1 MNMID
6 EVLERPE
13 FKDNPPV
20 LVDIGASG
28 SIHREWKPIARH
40 CIGIA
45 FDADDR
51 EMDYIVRESSGFR
64 KLHVYKR
71 LVIDHKTPGDEA
83 FFLTRSPYCSS
94 LLEPDIES
102 LNNWAF
108 GELFDVERKVRLK
121 AVELPDVLREQSIR
135 QIDWFKTDSQGID
148 QRLFES
154 LGPELLRR
162 VLVADFEP
170 GIIDAYKNEDKLWS
184 LMRAMDRY
192 PFWMS
197 DFQLHGSQR
206 IGRGIAADKLSGL
219 ERRFVHLLIRASP
232 GWGEVSYMNSFQEEA
247 QLGMRE
253 HLLAWVFAVIKRQDG
268 FALELA
274 GRGALRFHDPI
285 FSRLEKQSL
294 TRIKRGLLKLPIY
307 ACRSILRR
315 TMATFRTSR
324 R

>member
-28 SIHREWKPIARH
+28 AIHREWKAIARH
-40 CIGIA
+40 SIGIA

-51 EMDYIVRESSGFR
+51 EMDYIVHESSAFR
-64 KLHVYKR
+64 KLLVYKR
-71 LVIDHKTPGDEA
+71 VVIDHKTPGDES

-94 LLEPDIES
+94 LLEPDNES
-102 LNNWAF
+102 LKNWAF
-108 GELFDVERKVRLK
+108 GELFEVERKVTLK
-121 AVELPDVLREQSIR
+121 AVVLPDVLREHSIR

-170 GIIDAYKNEDKLWS
+170 GIIDVYKNEDKLWS

-197 DFQLHGSQR
+197 DFGLHGSQR
-206 IGRGIAADKLSGL
+206 IDRSLADHKLSRL

-247 QLGMRE
+247 HMGIRE
-253 HLLAWVFAVIKRQDG
+253 YLLAWVFAAIKRQDG

-274 GRGALRFHDPI
+274 GKGAGRFNDPM
-285 FSRLEKQSL
+285 FARLEKQSL
-294 TRIKRGLLKLPIY
+294 SRIKRGLLKLPIY

-315 TMATFRTSR
+315 TIAAFQ
-324 R
+324 